1 MTFDVKFCAVNVTKK
16 RPRIFSGI
24 CVKPFKEKWLIGA
37 GAKSPRPETFK
48 FFKVNFTFESGLIQG
63 ERVESSLIELS
74 SCNMKVVS
82 STHWKVRL
90 ISGLF
95 LIRNA
100 RISAVST

>member
-1 MTFDVKFCAVNVTKK
+1 MLSFVQSTLPKK

-48 FFKVNFTFESGLIQG
+48 FFKVNFTSESGLIQG